1 MWVDGEWNGRSEM
14 GDNDSDEDRDDGKDG
29 RDEFAG
35 VDVICEGVIVSD
47 RSQTLVIETNC
58 P

>member
-29 RDEFAG
+29 RDKFAG
-35 VDVICEGVIVSD
+35 VDGICEG
-47 RSQTLVIETNC
+47 L
-58 P
+58 